1 MILENVRRI
10 RGIIVRIINYA
21 LSSLSSFRPQL
32 RSFIFLR
39 SSLPFSLLLF
49 LFYRRNIVET
59 GGDTETLT
67 STANRWNRFGTSVLY
82 GYRTRLHLFT
92 GILGS

>member
-59 GGDTETLT
+59 GGGHGNINV
-67 STANRWNRFGTSVLY
+67 NRESMESIWDECSI
-82 GYRTRLHLFT
+82 RL
-92 GILGS
+92 